1 MHCPFTSELPSAHC
15 AQASVPPEE
24 PDVQEQTTHVPA
36 LKPLPMALYDK
47 ISEYVEVMKDE
58 ENHQDAFAQIA
69 IVPDEIA
76 VYPSPILGRWIV
88 A

>member
-1 MHCPFTSELPSAHC
+1 
-15 AQASVPPEE
+15 
-24 PDVQEQTTHVPA
+24 
-36 LKPLPMALYDK
+36 MALYDK